1 MKIVFS
7 ACKNVLSSILGTKKP
22 ISDVPLMD
30 KAGEKESDISEMIPD
45 YAIAN
50 YVGGGGA
57 DKFIVIGQV
66 MIEWFKQ
73 YCDLRPDERVLEVGC
88 GIGRVAIPLTQYLRQ
103 GSYVG
108 FDIVPE
114 GIEWCQKKVTPK
126 YPNFRFFVA
135 DVYNKYY
142 HPEGRQTGST
152 YRFPFDGDSFDFV
165 YLTSVFTHMLPS
177 DMANYI
183 SEIGRVLRSGGRCFC
198 TAYVIDQEGAS
209 RLETGTS
216 RMPFKEYPGGYWSIN
231 PENPEHAIAYQESS
245 LHAMFRTHG
254 LQINRSIYGKW
265 WETDFAQDILIAVKP
280 A

>member
-1 MKIVFS
+1 MNTVFVT
-7 ACKNVLSSILGTKKP
+7 CKRVLRTLLGHKQTIP
-22 ISDVPLMD
+22 VAVDFHMAEQ
-30 KAGEKESDISEMIPD
+30 KANDISEMIPD

-57 DKFIVIGQV
+57 EQFIVIGQV
-66 MIEWFKQ
+66 MIEWFKL

-88 GIGRVAIPLTQYLRQ
+88 GIGRVAIPLTQYVKQ
-103 GSYVG
+103 GTYVG

-114 GIEWCQKKVTPK
+114 GIEWCQQKVTPK
-126 YPNFRFFVA
+126 YPNFHFFVA

-152 YRFPFDGDSFDFV
+152 YRFPFADGSFDFV
-165 YLTSVFTHMLPS
+165 YLTSVFTHMLPA

-183 SEIGRVLRSGGRCFC
+183 SEIGRVLRPGGRCFC
-198 TAYVIDQEGAS
+198 TAYVIDQEGSS
-209 RLETGTS
+209 RLEAGTS

-231 PENPEHAIAYQESS
+231 PENPEHAIAYQESL
-245 LHAMFRTHG
+245 LHEMFRTRG

-265 WETDFAQDILIAVKP
+265 WETDFAQDILIAVKSE
-280 A
+280 